1 MAENN
6 LVPKVKKVFNRKEY
20 NDQYYQKNKSIKSI
34 CELCGGK
41 TSPFNK
47 YQHEQTTKH
56 QKKLKESKTPTLEQ
70 FTKMLIDKSSELG
83 IKVELKDNSLIIG

>member
-6 LVPKVKKVFNRKEY
+6 LVEKKIFNRKEY
-20 NDQYYQKNKSIKSI
+20 NDQYYQKNKLIKSI

-47 YQHEQTTKH
+47 FQHEQTAKH
-56 QKKLKESKTPTLEQ
+56 KKKLNESKTPTLEQ
-70 FTKMLIDKSSELG
+70 FNKMLIEKSTELG
-83 IKVELKDNSLIIG
+83 IKVELNDKSLIIG

>member
-6 LVPKVKKVFNRKEY
+6 LVVKEKKVFNRKEY
-20 NDQYYQKNKSIKSI
+20 NDQYYQKNKSVKSI

-47 YQHEQTTKH
+47 YQHEQSAKH
-56 QKKLKESKTPTLEQ
+56 QKKLKESTTPTLEQ

-83 IKVELKDNSLIIG
+83 IKVEIKDKSLIIG